1 MKTISIDETIV
12 GDRLIPSLQT
22 EGTPFKSPGREAAFA
37 SVICTADSD
46 VLDLFGATVQ
56 FLTDECEEEA
66 APCLLRGTIPPG
78 VSVPMHSHA
87 DNETFYVLSG
97 EVQVL
102 TEHSGESRWLPAK
115 TGDVIQIPS
124 GAVHAF
130 RNQSKR
136 PVEQLIVTTPRLG
149 RFFREIGRPM
159 SDAGTAPR
167 PEELQNFN
175 TTSAR
180 YAYWLASP
188 EENAAAG
195 INLP

>member
-1 MKTISIDETIV
+1 MKTVSRDQTMV
-12 GDRLIPSLQT
+12 APLKSLD
-22 EGTPFKSPGREAAFA
+22 REAAFA
-37 SVICTADSD
+37 SVICTDDSD
-46 VLDLFGATVQ
+46 VVDVFGPTIQ
-56 FLTDECEEEA
+56 FLTDESEEEV

-78 VSVPMHSHA
+78 LSVPMHSHV
-87 DNETFYVLSG
+87 DYETFYVLSG
-97 EVQVL
+97 EVEVL
-102 TEHSGESRWLPAK
+102 TEHNGESRWLPAK

-136 PVEQLIVTTPRLG
+136 PVEQLIVTTARLA

-159 SDAGTAPR
+159 SAAGAPPR
-167 PEELQNFN
+167 PEELQNFI

-180 YAYWLASP
+180 YGYWLASP
-188 EENAAAG
+188 EENACVG

>member
-1 MKTISIDETIV
+1 MKILSTDQAIV

-22 EGTPFKSPGREAAFA
+22 EGAPFKSPVREAAFA
-37 SVICTADSD
+37 SVICTDDSD

-56 FLTDECEEEA
+56 FLTDECEEET

-87 DNETFYVLSG
+87 DYETFYVLSG

-102 TEHSGESRWLPAK
+102 TEHNGQSRWLPAK
-115 TGDVIQIPS
+115 TGDVIQIPG

-136 PVEQLIVTTPRLG
+136 PVEQLFVTTMRLG

-159 SDAGTAPR
+159 SAAGTAPH
-167 PEELQNFN
+167 PEELQNFI
-175 TTSAR
+175 TTSAH
-180 YAYWLASP
+180 YGYWLATP
-188 EENAAAG
+188 EENAAVG